1 MFTRSS
7 CQLLERADSSRW
19 FPAPERAKESGAY
32 RRSKFPRNTG
42 PCALPL
48 HRPGEFEPFEAL
60 YRQLEKLGGGPLPTF
75 VSTPYLA
82 LKAKLAERAS
92 KEK

>member
-1 MFTRSS
+1 LANNRLGEVF
-7 CQLLERADSSRW
+7 DSLFWIACNEPSN
-19 FPAPERAKESGAY
+19 ESVI
-32 RRSKFPRNTG
+32 R
-42 PCALPL
+42 
-48 HRPGEFEPFEAL
+48 EFEPFKAL
-60 YRQLEKLGGGPLPTF
+60 YRELEKLGGGPLPTV

>member
-1 MFTRSS
+1 
-7 CQLLERADSSRW
+7 LV
-19 FPAPERAKESGAY
+19 
-32 RRSKFPRNTG
+32 
-42 PCALPL
+42 
-48 HRPGEFEPFEAL
+48 PFKAL
-60 YRQLEKLGGGPLPTF
+60 YRELEKLGGGPLPAF

>member
-1 MFTRSS
+1 
-7 CQLLERADSSRW
+7 LV
-19 FPAPERAKESGAY
+19 
-32 RRSKFPRNTG
+32 
-42 PCALPL
+42 
-48 HRPGEFEPFEAL
+48 PFKAL
-60 YRQLEKLGGGPLPTF
+60 YRELEKLGGGPLPTF